1 MATMD
6 KPRTGYAEKRR
17 IKRIAL
23 FSVIVVVVVL
33 ISGWITTLEP
43 APPQADRDTLFF
55 GKVQR
60 GPMVRDVRG
69 PGSLVPVDVR
79 WISAPV
85 EGRVERIPALPGIS
99 VAADTIL
106 MELSNPEVEQN
117 MFEAESQLRAGEA
130 DLDNL
135 RAQLDSQLL
144 GQQSQL
150 SAAQSQ
156 AEQARLQVEADQKLY
171 KDKLIAELDL
181 KLSKL
186 RSEQATKQEQIEKER
201 YERGKKSNQAQLAA
215 QAARVG
221 QLRALYGLRRRQVDF
236 LTVRAGIP
244 GVLQELPVE
253 VGQRVTP
260 GTTLA
265 RVARPENLKA
275 ELKIPEVQAKDLR
288 SGLPASIDTRNGIIP
303 GRVIR
308 VAPSAQ
314 EGSVIV
320 DVALEGPLPKGARPN
335 LNIDGVIVL
344 QNLSDALFVGR
355 PTSAQQN
362 SKIEIFKVVEG
373 GKAAVRVP
381 VQIGVLSVSNAQIVG
396 GLQVGD
402 EVVLSDMSQFDG
414 YDKVRLE

>member
-17 IKRIAL
+17 MRRIIL
-23 FSVIVVVVVL
+23 FVAIAVVV
-33 ISGWITTLEP
+33 ISVSVGISRLEP
-43 APPQADRDTLFF
+43 AAPQADKETLFF

-60 GPMVRDVRG
+60 GPMLRDVRG
-69 PGSLVPVDVR
+69 PGSLVPVDVL

-85 EGRVERIPALPGIS
+85 EGRIERIPALPGVPVS
-99 VAADTIL
+99 PDTVL
-106 MELSNPEVEQN
+106 MELSNPEIEQN
-117 MFEAESQLRAGEA
+117 LFEAESQLRAGEA
-130 DLDNL
+130 DLENL

-144 GQQSQL
+144 SQQAQVT
-150 SAAQSQ
+150 AAESN
-156 AEQARLQVEADQKLY
+156 AEQARLQVNADEKLY
-171 KDKLIAELDL
+171 NDKLIPELTL
-181 KLSKL
+181 KLSRL
-186 RSEQATKQEQIEKER
+186 RADQSTKQARIETQR
-201 YERGKKSNQAQLAA
+201 YTQSKKATEAQLAA
-215 QAARVG
+215 QNARVQ
-221 QLRALYGLRRRQVDF
+221 QLRALYGLRRRQVDS
-236 LTVRAGIP
+236 LKVRSGIP
-244 GVLQELPVE
+244 GVLQVVPVE

-275 ELKIPEVQAKDLR
+275 ELRIPEVQAKDLVR
-288 SGLPASIDTRNGIIP
+288 GLRASIDTRNGIIP

-320 DVALEGPLPKGARPN
+320 DVALEGALPKGARPN
-335 LNIDGVIVL
+335 LQVDGTIEL
-344 QNLSDALFVGR
+344 QRLADVLFVGR
-355 PTSAQQN
+355 PTFGQQN
-362 SKIEIFKVVEG
+362 SKVEMFKVVDD

-381 VQIGVLSVSNAQIVG
+381 VQIGVMSVSSAQILN
-396 GLQVGD
+396 GLNVGD

>member
-17 IKRIAL
+17 IRRIVW
-23 FSVIVVVVVL
+23 FSAIVVVVVL
-33 ISGWITTLEP
+33 ISGWIINLEP
-43 APPQADRDTLFF
+43 AAPQADRETLFF

-69 PGSLVPVDVR
+69 PGSLVPVEIR

-85 EGRVERIPALPGIS
+85 EGRIERIPALPGAP
-99 VAADTIL
+99 VAPDTVL
-106 MELSNPEVEQN
+106 MELSNPEIEQN
-117 MFEAESQLRAGEA
+117 MFEAESQLKAGEA

-135 RAQLDSQLL
+135 RAQLDNQLL
-144 GQQSQL
+144 TQQAQVT
-150 SAAQSQ
+150 AAESN
-156 AEQARLQVEADQKLY
+156 AEQALLQVNADEKLY
-171 KDKLIAELDL
+171 TDKLIPELTL
-181 KLSKL
+181 KLSRL
-186 RSEQATKQEQIEKER
+186 RADQSTKQAKIEKQR
-201 YERGKKSNQAQLAA
+201 YAQSRRASDAQLAA

-221 QLRALYGLRRRQVDF
+221 QLRALYGLRRRQVES
-236 LTVRAGIP
+236 LKVRSGIP
-244 GVLQELPVE
+244 GVLQEMPVE

-288 SGLPASIDTRNGIIP
+288 IGLPASIDTRNGIIP

-335 LNIDGVIVL
+335 LNVDGTIVL
-344 QNLSDALFVGR
+344 QNLSDVLFVGR
-355 PTSAQQN
+355 PTFGQQN
-362 SKIEIFKVVEG
+362 SKVEMFKVVDG
-373 GKAAVRVP
+373 GKVAVRVP
-381 VQIGVLSVSNAQIVG
+381 VQIGVMSVSSAQIVS

-402 EVVLSDMSQFDG
+402 EVVLSDMSQYDG
-414 YDKVRLE
+414 YNKVRLQ